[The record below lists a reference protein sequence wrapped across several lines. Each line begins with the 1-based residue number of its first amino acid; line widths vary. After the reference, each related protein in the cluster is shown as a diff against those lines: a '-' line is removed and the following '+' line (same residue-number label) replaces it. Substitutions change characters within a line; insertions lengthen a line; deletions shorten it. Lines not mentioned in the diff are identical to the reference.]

1 MDRHVLSV
9 LVINNSGVL
18 SRVTGLFGRR
28 GYNIDSLAV
37 GKTEDPGIS
46 RITIVVY
53 TSDDMIIQIINQVSK
68 LEEVIKVVELYPSN
82 SVFRE
87 LVMIKIDANNK
98 SRAEIVEIAN
108 IFRARIVDVAGEAM
122 IVEVTGDQ
130 SKIDALITMLNPYG
144 VKEVIR
150 TGLVALERGEQELKK
165 IK

>member
-1 MDRHVLSV
+1 MDRHVLTV

-37 GKTEDPGIS
+37 GKTEDIGIS

-53 TSDDMIIQIINQVSK
+53 TSEDMIVQIINQVSK
-68 LEEVIKVVELYPSN
+68 LEEVIRVVELYPTN

-98 SRAEIVEIAN
+98 NRAEIVEISN
-108 IFRARIVDVAGEAM
+108 IFRARIVDVASEAL

-144 VKEVIR
+144 IKEVIR